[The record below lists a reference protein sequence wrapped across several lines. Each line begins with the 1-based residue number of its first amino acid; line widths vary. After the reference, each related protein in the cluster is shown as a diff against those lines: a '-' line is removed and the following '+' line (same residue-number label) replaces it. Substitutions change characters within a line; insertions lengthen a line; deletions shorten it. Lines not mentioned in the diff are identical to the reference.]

1 MRLYE
6 RFGITRDN
14 DSLYD
19 EYGNLK
25 QQPTPS
31 DFYELLNEREETR
44 PLAGILSRFV
54 TGSAANLGGMT
65 NIDMNN
71 KYIVL
76 DISEIGKE
84 LLPFGTLLAAD
95 ICLDYCR
102 MSRAENNE
110 FRIIR
115 QKWIEW

>member
-1 MRLYE
+1 M
-6 RFGITRDN
+6 TNTANRDR
-14 DSLYD
+14 
-19 EYGNLK
+19 
-25 QQPTPS
+25 QPTPA

-95 ICLDYCR
+95 ICSGPLPNVPCGKQGGH
-102 MSRAENNE
+102 SR
-110 FRIIR
+110 
-115 QKWIEW
+115 